1 MDENIKIIKDIKD
14 IKDIKKLPLDRILIN
29 NGYYYD
35 KEKSS
40 QNYKVVKNDNG
51 DKVIISRATS
61 GDYLY
66 FNPNNDSDKGNIY
79 SFCKNRGIVYQDLL
93 NSAKNIEISVENSN
107 HISVSKNKSIDE
119 FKEFENIDK
128 DNLLIIRRKI
138 DDEIQKYTNVKKDGK
153 NNMIIPTFSLSNN
166 MITQVG
172 YTSYLTNPI
181 TKDKNGNDYTKPI
194 KQLCYGSKGL
204 EILKSPNLLK
214 IDNIKIVVIT
224 ESIIDSISYAKI
236 NKLDPNT
243 TLICG
248 TNGQV
253 TKSHKEA
260 LQWINDKAKV
270 AKYILGFDND
280 SKGEQFDKE
289 IKRIIPQAQI
299 EKSVF
304 KDFNDD
310 LVMAQ
315 KLKIDLPYKTK
326 EVLLKIQE
334 LDKKAVNLNKNIE
347 NLSQNDRQQ
356 QIEYMKNNDVKLYK
370 EIKSKALY
378 NKQISSA
385 LERLE
390 KNYMTINKK
399 IDNLERKKEIFHG
412 I

>member
-1 MDENIKIIKDIKD
+1 MDENIKIINDV
-14 IKDIKKLPLDRILIN
+14 KDIKKLPLDRILIN

-153 NNMIIPTFSLSNN
+153 NNVIIPTFSLSNN

-253 TKSHKEA
+253 TKSHKEV

-399 IDNLERKKEIFHG
+399 IDDLERKKEIFHG

>member
-1 MDENIKIIKDIKD
+1 MDENIKIIND

-399 IDNLERKKEIFHG
+399 IDDLERKKEIFHG

>member
-1 MDENIKIIKDIKD
+1 MDENIKIIKD

>member
-1 MDENIKIIKDIKD
+1 MDENIKIIKD

-299 EKSVF
+299 EKSIF

-315 KLKIDLPYKTK
+315 KLKINLPYKTK

-399 IDNLERKKEIFHG
+399 IDDLERKKEIFHG